1 MKKYIFIGF
10 MILTVAMFFGC
21 WGQPERESGSTT
33 QSMSFILNG
42 NFGSVEYELF
52 EAISDQQL
60 MGTWQAKNEQQNAS
74 SKIQFTEEGRFQE
87 NVYSDLTNELLATY
101 EGSYTATNN
110 LLIVTL
116 STGESYRFM
125 YTLSGDYLK
134 ISQ

>member
-60 MGTWQAKNEQQNAS
+60 MGTWQAKNKQQNAS

-110 LLIVTL
+110 LLIVSL

>member
-60 MGTWQAKNEQQNAS
+60 MGTWQAKNEQQNAY

-110 LLIVTL
+110 LLIVSL

>member
-110 LLIVTL
+110 LLIVSL

>member
-1 MKKYIFIGF
+1 MKKYIFTGLLIIVVVMFIG
-10 MILTVAMFFGC
+10 C
-21 WGQPERESGSTT
+21 PGQPESEYYSTT

-60 MGTWQAKNEQQNAS
+60 MGTWQAKNEKQNAS
-74 SKIQFTEEGRFQE
+74 SKIQFTEEGQFKE
-87 NVYSDLTNELLATY
+87 KVYSDLTNELLATY
-101 EGSYTATNN
+101 EGSYTTTNN

>member
-60 MGTWQAKNEQQNAS
+60 MGTWQAKNDRQYAS
-74 SKIQFTEEGRFQE
+74 SKIQFTEEGQFQE
-87 NVYSDLTNELLATY
+87 KVYSDLTNELLATY
-101 EGSYTATNN
+101 EGRYTTTNN

>member
-87 NVYSDLTNELLATY
+87 NVYSDLTNELLDTY

-110 LLIVTL
+110 LLIVSL

>member
-101 EGSYTATNN
+101 QGSYTVTNN

-116 STGESYRFM
+116 YSGESYRFT